1 LVLKHRKPQRIL
13 TEASGSRTS
22 AYLIKAIQDAGH
34 FAIGSDI
41 DSDCFGRFIAD
52 DFIVVPRH
60 GDDGLWTVMKKG
72 LVEKQIDV
80 VIPSFD
86 ETLLGWAERCET
98 LQRAGTTVV
107 VSPPDAVSIFVDKW
121 RSYQFFRDISVPT
134 VSTSLNQE
142 YPLVKPRFGR
152 GGSGVKITDEPVSMD
167 GMISQEIA
175 VGREF
180 TVDVLCSP
188 KSDPIYI
195 VPRFRETVVGGKSL
209 DGQVFYAPKIDK
221 YVRRICIESKLEG
234 PVNIQGFLGNDESLL
249 FVEVNPRIAGG
260 MALGF
265 AATENWINPIVEM
278 FIHGTQWKP
287 KPVEYGLKMKRYYAE
302 VFVS

>member
-1 LVLKHRKPQRIL
+1 MIKTKLHIL

-34 FAIGSDI
+34 FSVGSDI
-41 DSDCFGRFIAD
+41 DSDCFGRVIAD
-52 DFIVVPRH
+52 GFIVVPRH
-60 GDDGLWTVMKKG
+60 GDDGLWTTMQKG

-86 ETLLGWAERCET
+86 ETLVGWAERRET
-98 LQRAGTTVV
+98 LRRAGTTVV

-121 RSYQFFRDISVPT
+121 KSYQFFREISVPT

-152 GGSGVKITDEPVSMD
+152 GGSGVNITDTPVSME
-167 GMISQEIA
+167 GMISQEVA

-180 TVDVLCSP
+180 TVDVLCTPESE
-188 KSDPIYI
+188 PIYI
-195 VPRFRETVVGGKSL
+195 VPRFRETVASGKSL
-209 DGQVFYAPKIDK
+209 DGQVFYTPEIDE
-221 YVRRICIESKLEG
+221 YVQRICIEGKLRG
-234 PVNIQGFLGNDESLL
+234 PVNIQGFLDTDKSIV
-249 FVEVNPRIAGG
+249 FIEVNPRIAGG

-265 AATENWINPIVEM
+265 AATENWITPIVEM
-278 FIHGTQWKP
+278 FVNGNQWKP
-287 KPVEYGLKMKRYYAE
+287 KPVKYGLKMKRYYAE
-302 VFVS
+302 VFVP

>member
-1 LVLKHRKPQRIL
+1 MKTKLHIL

-22 AYLIKAIQDAGH
+22 AYLIKAIQEIGH
-34 FAIGSDI
+34 FSVGSDI

-60 GDDGLWTVMKKG
+60 GDDDLWTIMQKR
-72 LVEKQIDV
+72 LVEKRIDL

-86 ETLLGWAERCET
+86 ETLLGWAERRET
-98 LQRAGTTVV
+98 LQHGGTTVV

-121 RSYQFFRDISVPT
+121 KSYQFFRDISVPT

-152 GGSGVKITDEPVSMD
+152 GGSGVKITDTPVLMD
-167 GMISQEIA
+167 GMISQEVA
-175 VGREF
+175 VGKEF
-180 TVDVLCSP
+180 TVDILCSP
-188 KSDPIYI
+188 ESDPIYI
-195 VPRFRETVVGGKSL
+195 VPRFRETVASGKSL
-209 DGQVFYAPKIDK
+209 DGRVFYAPEIDE
-221 YVRRICIESKLEG
+221 YVRRICIESKLQG
-234 PVNIQGFLGNDESLL
+234 PANIQGFLGNDKTIV
-249 FVEVNPRIAGG
+249 FIEVNPRIAGG

-278 FIHGTQWKP
+278 FVHGKQWKP
-287 KPVEYGLKMKRYYAE
+287 KSVKYGLKMKRYYAE